1 MEAGKCLSIRVPTA
15 LPCPLTLLCP
25 PTTFVILFVW
35 ADKHYNANLHVLYIF
50 AINKSTRTSSVTNS
64 SCSLGDSTG
73 GVLSVFTIFRGHLLL
88 FLPPPCLSSPAA
100 ASSSAG
106 YILTVDLCSPVWV
119 SAPLGLCVVLC
130 TSNNYSVPDRRTV
143 RAWSRSWWLWSSS
156 RVLTANTCTLLGD
169 TFFLL
174 LCPGHTY
181 RGRVVAVKEVG
192 CITSVAGRNSA
203 LLLIVSLDELHLV
216 GSSSVFSRQVQS
228 CQSEFVN

>member
-1 MEAGKCLSIRVPTA
+1 MGRQTLQRESTCTIYFCNKQEHTHIISI
-15 LPCPLTLLCP
+15 
-25 PTTFVILFVW
+25 
-35 ADKHYNANLHVLYIF
+35 
-50 AINKSTRTSSVTNS
+50 TNS

-143 RAWSRSWWLWSSS
+143 RVWSRSWWLWSSS

-203 LLLIVSLDELHLV
+203 LLLIVSLDELHFV
-216 GSSSVFSRQVQS
+216 RRSSVFGRQVHS